1 MLHAVDVF
9 AVAIKKR
16 KRGND
21 NQIQES
27 QFAIHSR
34 NLLNPTLLWAH
45 VVLQK
50 AGQDWKLGKWRTPPI
65 FLSLW
70 LWRGDGRLWQLAK
83 QCYALAKDTLLP
95 EAQRAL
101 QDIGAKYEQQAD
113 ELRRIAITRA
123 EYPKDKKTV

>member
-1 MLHAVDVF
+1 MSYC
-9 AVAIKKR
+9 KKQAKTENLANGVR
-16 KRGND
+16 RQFFCPYD
-21 NQIQES
+21 FES
-27 QFAIHSR
+27 
-34 NLLNPTLLWAH
+34 
-45 VVLQK
+45 
-50 AGQDWKLGKWRTPPI
+50 D
-65 FLSLW
+65 
-70 LWRGDGRLWQLAK
+70 DGRLWQLAK

>member
-16 KRGND
+16 KHAND
-21 NQIQES
+21 NEIKES

-34 NLLNPTLLWAH
+34 NLLIPTLLWAH
-45 VVLQK
+45 GVMQK

-65 FLSLW
+65 FLSYDCE
-70 LWRGDGRLWQLAK
+70 GDDDRLWQLAK

-95 EAQRAL
+95 EAQRAF
-101 QDIGAKYEQQAD
+101 
-113 ELRRIAITRA
+113 
-123 EYPKDKKTV
+123 